1 MSNWK
6 RSMKLTPRAMELLF
20 ELRQLE
26 SVENMQILAG
36 DLDQMN
42 CKLLRLYRMTK
53 KPGSRELITELLT
66 QVGYPWF
73 RKFAAHRSND
83 NDLNDNDP
91 NDNDL
96 KTSLSDS
103 AKLISKASVL
113 PAMFNVAC
121 KQSFLDLVPQNM
133 YFN

>member
-91 NDNDL
+91 NDNDP
-96 KTSLSDS
+96 KASLSDS

>member
-1 MSNWK
+1 MSDWK
-6 RSMKLTPRAMELLF
+6 QSVKLTPRAMELLF

-91 NDNDL
+91 
-96 KTSLSDS
+96 KASLSDS